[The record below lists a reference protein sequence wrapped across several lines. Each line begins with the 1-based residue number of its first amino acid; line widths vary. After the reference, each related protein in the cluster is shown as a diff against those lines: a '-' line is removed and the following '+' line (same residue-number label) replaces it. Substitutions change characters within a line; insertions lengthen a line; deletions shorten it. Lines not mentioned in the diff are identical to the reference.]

1 MDHTLRVYE
10 SILELLPSE
19 ENPTP
24 LVRLQKTVPE
34 QFRVYAKLEWYN
46 PFGAVKDRIAAN
58 MLRDAERRGLTP
70 LKRLIEPT
78 SGNTG
83 IGLAMMANAHGFALR
98 TPVSQAIPQE
108 KKTTLRF
115 LGSDVV
121 EIPDSLCPDPSSPDG
136 AIATAKGIAR
146 SNPDQWHMLN
156 QYENDANIEAHY
168 RTTGPEIWR
177 QTAGRVTHFIA
188 ALGTCGTITG
198 TGRFLKERNPDVK
211 VIGVHPQEGHEIP
224 GVRSIKQ
231 LQVTKLFHPEEYDAL
246 VEVSNDEAYD
256 LCLRLNREESVIAG
270 PSSGLALAGALKA
283 LGTERD
289 ALAVVI
295 FPDNI
300 FKYASFLEKHF
311 PQFAGAA
318 QHAPV
323 PAGQDPLLAAM
334 LQAARNPHTTL
345 EAEEA
350 LPLVTQ
356 QAAALVDVRPAQQYL
371 QGHLPGAVNIPLLE
385 LSSRAAR
392 LPRERPVITVCNRGN
407 ASISGMLLLRAMG
420 FQEVRSLNG
429 GTIGWREKGYPLER

>member
-1 MDHTLRVYE
+1 
-10 SILELLPSE
+10 
-19 ENPTP
+19 
-24 LVRLQKTVPE
+24 
-34 QFRVYAKLEWYN
+34 
-46 PFGAVKDRIAAN
+46 
-58 MLRDAERRGLTP
+58 
-70 LKRLIEPT
+70 
-78 SGNTG
+78 
-83 IGLAMMANAHGFALR
+83 
-98 TPVSQAIPQE
+98 
-108 KKTTLRF
+108 
-115 LGSDVV
+115 
-121 EIPDSLCPDPSSPDG
+121 
-136 AIATAKGIAR
+136 
-146 SNPDQWHMLN
+146 
-156 QYENDANIEAHY
+156 
-168 RTTGPEIWR
+168 
-177 QTAGRVTHFIA
+177 
-188 ALGTCGTITG
+188 
-198 TGRFLKERNPDVK
+198 
-211 VIGVHPQEGHEIP
+211 
-224 GVRSIKQ
+224 
-231 LQVTKLFHPEEYDAL
+231 
-246 VEVSNDEAYD
+246 
-256 LCLRLNREESVIAG
+256 
-270 PSSGLALAGALKA
+270 
-283 LGTERD
+283 
-289 ALAVVI
+289 VVI

-356 QAAALVDVRPAQQYL
+356 QAAALVAVRPAQQYL